1 MNDLLNRLGVSA
13 DQLKSVAPALIAAAL
28 ILLTGYLLARQVQR
42 WTGDLLQRWNFGKLM
57 GSRSG
62 PSGIDSVGS
71 MARLLFW
78 LVMLIVM
85 LLSSTAL
92 GFETVGQIA
101 ELLISYFPTLL
112 GAAITVIL
120 GVIAGE
126 FIRAVILASAGSAE
140 GAPTVARLAKSA
152 VVLVSVFMALQQL
165 GVGEDIVTATFT
177 LVFGSIALAAG
188 LAFGLGNRELAG
200 EITRR
205 WFERGRTRSAAAAEN
220 APAEEELPSPPNE

>member
-1 MNDLLNRLGVSA
+1 
-13 DQLKSVAPALIAAAL
+13 
-28 ILLTGYLLARQVQR
+28 
-42 WTGDLLQRWNFGKLM
+42 
-57 GSRSG
+57 
-62 PSGIDSVGS
+62 
-71 MARLLFW
+71 
-78 LVMLIVM
+78 M

-165 GVGEDIVTATFT
+165 GVGEEIVTATFT

-220 APAEEELPSPPNE
+220 APVEEELPSPPNE